1 MEGVKQ
7 KRPTMDNNENGNV
20 AFSECRSEVV
30 GFQAGVMESSC
41 GVRTT
46 RARTLPECALPDM
59 RFPAHTSAF
68 GTKVQSRRI
77 RPFLWQAQE
86 KVHSVPSVLSMR
98 SPEPA
103 HPLRRFQPECLF
115 RRSFSVIVSCKISVV
130 PIEKTA
136 SDLVGREQAMFGGMA

>member
-1 MEGVKQ
+1 MVCGRQEQERFLNALFLICGSQ
-7 KRPTMDNNENGNV
+7 PIPRH
-20 AFSECRSEVV
+20 SERKYKADAY
-30 GFQAGVMESSC
+30 GLFYD
-41 GVRTT
+41 R
-46 RARTLPECALPDM
+46 LKKNFIL
-59 RFPAHTSAF
+59 F
-68 GTKVQSRRI
+68 
-77 RPFLWQAQE
+77 
-86 KVHSVPSVLSMR
+86 PSVLSMR